1 MYEPNGSYP
10 SWVFLPSH
18 VSGWRFWR
26 RCPNL
31 AIERKGRRLITNS
44 SPRLMIKNGTLIDGC
59 GRDPITNSLIVV
71 EGNRIS
77 HVGHAEESMRP
88 VNPDDRTIDATGKF
102 ILPSLIDAHCHI
114 SRRRE
119 LAHGSTAF
127 GLDKIAAAPD

>member
-1 MYEPNGSYP
+1 M
-10 SWVFLPSH
+10 
-18 VSGWRFWR
+18 
-26 RCPNL
+26 
-31 AIERKGRRLITNS
+31 TNS
-44 SPRLMIKNGTLIDGC
+44 SPRLMIKNGTLIDGS
-59 GRDPITNSLIVV
+59 GRDPIANSLIVV

-88 VNPDDRTIDATGKF
+88 VSPDDRTIDATGKF